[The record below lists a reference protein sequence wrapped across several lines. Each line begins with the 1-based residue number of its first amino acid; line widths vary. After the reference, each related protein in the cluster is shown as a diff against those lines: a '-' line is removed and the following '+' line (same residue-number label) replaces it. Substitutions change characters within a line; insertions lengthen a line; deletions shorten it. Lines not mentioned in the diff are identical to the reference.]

1 MGWGMVRKIRL
12 ATALLMAATMAFAVT
27 ACGGSGGSGDSGGSG
42 GSGGDGQTAT
52 IGYSGPL
59 SGGAA
64 LYGQNALD
72 GINMAVKDLN
82 EDKIE
87 IDGEPVTFEVES
99 LDDQYL
105 PDEAATNAQRLV
117 QQNGAPV
124 VFIPHSGGIFAA
136 QEINDSR
143 NEFLIGAYSSDPAIL
158 EQENDLTM
166 MIPPRFDSY
175 MKPFA
180 ETTMQD
186 FGGKLGLVPTE
197 SEYGLEWTD
206 YITDEWESQGGE
218 VLSNNGVDYTTTTDY
233 ASPVSQA
240 LSENPDVLF
249 VGGPS
254 QPTALVMEEA
264 REQGFEGGFMVMD
277 QAKFSEMEGF
287 TDFDNFN
294 GSTGVLPVI
303 ESDSP
308 GIDQFIEKYNK
319 QVTDERPV
327 VSEVAYNYQAMHIVA
342 QAMKLAGTTEDPQEI
357 RESIE
362 PAIEEVSDEYK
373 VANFPTS
380 FTEDGHLEGPVTAT
394 YIQEEEYTPLE
405 IPQQ

>member
-1 MGWGMVRKIRL
+1 M
-12 ATALLMAATMAFAVT
+12 ALVV
-27 ACGGSGGSGDSGGSG
+27 ACGGSGGNSGGE
-42 GSGGDGQTAT
+42 GQTAT

-64 LYGQNALD
+64 LYGENALD
-72 GINMAVKDLN
+72 GIQMAVQDLN
-82 EDKIE
+82 EENAVE

-136 QEINDSR
+136 QEINTTR
-143 NEFLIGAYSSDPAIL
+143 NEFLIGAYSSDPAIV

-166 MIPPRFDSY
+166 MIPPRFDNY
-175 MKPFA
+175 MQPFA
-180 ETTMQD
+180 ETTMDD
-186 FGGKLGLVPTE
+186 FGGRLGLIPTE
-197 SEYGLEWTD
+197 SEYGLEWTE
-206 YITDEWESQGGE
+206 YITEEWESRGGE

-240 LSENPDVLF
+240 LSEDPDVLF

-264 REQGFEGGFMVMD
+264 RSQGFEGGFMVMD
-277 QAKFSEMEGF
+277 QAKFSEMEEF
-287 TDFDNFN
+287 TDFENFN
-294 GSTGVLPVI
+294 GSAGVLPVV

-308 GIDQFIEKYNK
+308 GIDRFVERYRNEI
-319 QVTDERPV
+319 TDERPP

-342 QAMKLAGTTEDPQEI
+342 KAMELAGTTEDPQEI
-357 RESIE
+357 RDNIE
-362 PAIEEVSDEYK
+362 PALAEVATSTGS
-373 VANFPTS
+373 PTS
-380 FTEDGHLEGPVTAT
+380 PRASPRTGTSKGRSPRRT
-394 YIQEEEYTPLE
+394 
-405 IPQQ
+405 